1 MYQSEKRASDPYQP
15 ARTALAE
22 SCNRSF
28 GDERAQL
35 PGYRRLLF
43 KIHRNSFAES
53 QTRLYATP
61 RVFSRHGIPEV
72 VVSENGPQF
81 SSEAYAEFA
90 KQFQFEHVTSS
101 PHYPQS
107 NGEAERAVQTVNK
120 RMEIHT

>member
-1 MYQSEKRASDPYQP
+1 MSEELFYLSQMYQSEKRASDPYQP

-53 QTRLYATP
+53 HNSRRGYTP
-61 RVFSRHGIPEV
+61 HQECFQGMES
-72 VVSENGPQF
+72 QKW
-81 SSEAYAEFA
+81 SSQKMDHNFPL
-90 KQFQFEHVTSS
+90 KPMLNLRSS
-101 PHYPQS
+101 FNLS
-107 NGEAERAVQTVNK
+107 
-120 RMEIHT
+120 M